1 MVSKLRA
8 LHPFLVTWVWAACA
22 SGRMSRPTSSSQS
35 SHCCLRNSKL
45 ERLSWEPVL
54 GNWTEL
60 RAVVMRGIIC
70 EWLSAGTSRCSPRG
84 FGIVFCLPRLTFVL
98 CDSVVEFAVA
108 VTERIAIY
116 FLTPCCTPGVVL
128 LAVIIPFYERAKVV
142 LLDWHLTHFNM
153 SRNM

>member
-1 MVSKLRA
+1 MGAGTGKLDVK
-8 LHPFLVTWVWAACA
+8 P
-22 SGRMSRPTSSSQS
+22 
-35 SHCCLRNSKL
+35 
-45 ERLSWEPVL
+45 
-54 GNWTEL
+54 

-108 VTERIAIY
+108 ERIAIY

-142 LLDWHLTHFNM
+142 LLD
-153 SRNM
+153 

>member
-1 MVSKLRA
+1 MSLGCLCLRA
-8 LHPFLVTWVWAACA
+8 HAEANVELAVLPLLSEELKIRETFMGAGT
-22 SGRMSRPTSSSQS
+22 G
-35 SHCCLRNSKL
+35 KL
-45 ERLSWEPVL
+45 DMK
-54 GNWTEL
+54 L

-108 VTERIAIY
+108 VTERTAIY

-142 LLDWHLTHFNM
+142 LLD
-153 SRNM
+153 